1 MIVSAELIT
10 FGVVSLVYIIQFYF
24 FMISFL
30 SIVFNFKERVWL
42 NPKPRFDV
50 PVAILF
56 PVYKEKCESIRRT
69 LMSIL
74 KQKYDKNLLRIIIIV
89 EKNDEES
96 DSCVSSACSVLT
108 ENGVEYEIVRRTNSR
123 SSKAAA
129 LNDALLRVQE
139 PVVVVYDADDD
150 IIDPYQIGKGVSLIM
165 SGFDAIG
172 VKVLRVG
179 KKLTQTLSY
188 IDTFFWVNVSLPG
201 ITVVSGYPLLSGEG
215 LFVSRKALEVIG
227 GFPDTLTEDSMLTLE
242 FAKHGLR
249 IGLLN
254 SVVHEP
260 APKSMLSLIKQ
271 RIRWHRGYAQCFVR
285 TMKSSIPLSS
295 KIVIGMSYTSPI
307 SLIIIAFSSIYV
319 FVLIPLSAIYHVQLN
334 LGIFLLSLFS
344 ILTSVSAPIYLIA
357 SKADIPR
364 KESFPILLLYWVLL
378 GLTTIYSL
386 IMPKIPWYRTERT

>member
-1 MIVSAELIT
+1 MIVGVELVM
-10 FGVVSLVYIIQFYF
+10 FGVVSLVYVIQFYF

-30 SIVFNFKERVWL
+30 SIVFNFKKKVWL
-42 NPKPRFDV
+42 NSKPQFDV

-74 KQKYDKNLLRIIIIV
+74 RQNYNRDLLRIIIIV
-89 EKNDEES
+89 EKDDIETEKCIRSMCNI
-96 DSCVSSACSVLT
+96 LI
-108 ENGVEYEIVRRTNSR
+108 ENGVKYEIMTRIGSR

-129 LNDALLRVQE
+129 LNDALTRVHE
-139 PVVVVYDADDD
+139 PVVAVYDADDD
-150 IIDPYQIGKGVSLIM
+150 IIDPFQIGKGVSLIM
-165 SGFDAIG
+165 SGFDAVG

-179 KKLTQTLSY
+179 NTLTQTLSY

-215 LFVSRKALEVIG
+215 LFVSRKALEIIG

-249 IGLLN
+249 IGLLD

-260 APKSMLSLIKQ
+260 APKSILSLIKQ
-271 RIRWHRGYAQCFVR
+271 RIRWHRGYAQCFMR
-285 TMKSSIPLSS
+285 TVKSSIPLSS

-307 SLIIIAFSSIYV
+307 SLIIIALSSIYV
-319 FVLIPLSAIYHVQLN
+319 FILMPLSTIYHIQLN

-344 ILTSVSAPIYLIA
+344 ILTSISAPIYLIT
-357 SKADIPR
+357 SKANISR
-364 KESFPILLLYWVLL
+364 KESFIMLLLYWILL

-386 IMPKIPWYRTERT
+386 IMPKIPWYKTERA